1 MKKSLFAVI
10 GLLLVLFF
18 PASSKAEPAA
28 GWVAEGVE
36 RGINSSGL
44 TGLFLTNS
52 AYTVGKGRFTLT
64 GNSVSSSIVVTP
76 ISLTIGLSDTVEIAG
91 TGKLFQSGSTTGSGD
106 SDVYIKW
113 RFKTQGEFSPAMALV
128 AGVTLPSASNAI
140 AQETSNMNTK
150 LMLLASAEARLT
162 ETMAIGLYMDL
173 QGIRTDWATTHY
185 VANVGM
191 MIPISD
197 NDRLQF
203 ITEASVVSGLAAPV
217 LTVSDGSSVIVGLR
231 YASRSFKLSGGAEMG
246 AQDNR
251 SFINFGI
258 EL

>member
-1 MKKSLFAVI
+1 MKKSLIAVA
-10 GLLLVLFF
+10 GLMLAFLL
-18 PASSKAEPAA
+18 PASLKAEQSS

-36 RGINSSGL
+36 RGINTSGL

-52 AYTVGKGRFTLT
+52 AYTIGKGRFTLS
-64 GNSVSSSIVVTP
+64 GNSVSSSIVLTP
-76 ISLTIGLSDTVEIAG
+76 VSLTIGLSDTVEIAG
-91 TGKLFQSGSTTGSGD
+91 TAKLFQAGSNTGSGD

-113 RFKTQGEFSPAMALV
+113 RFKTQGEYSPAMALA

-140 AQETSNMNTK
+140 AQETTTMNTK

-162 ETMAIGLYMDL
+162 ETMAIGFYLDL
-173 QGIRTDWATTHY
+173 QGIRTDWAATHY
-185 VANVGM
+185 VGNLGM

-217 LTVSDGSSVIVGLR
+217 LTVDNGSSVIVGLR
-231 YASRSFKLSGGAEMG
+231 YASRNLKVSGGAEMG